1 MITATVKI
9 ENQWQRGEIKSE
21 QVEFDTISQIENYL
35 AYNRA
40 YIKEIKFSGKI
51 REEDNI

>member
-9 ENQWQRGEIKSE
+9 ENQWKQGEIESE
-21 QVEFDTISQIENYL
+21 QIEFDTISQIENYL

-40 YIKEIKFSGKI
+40 YIREIKFSGKI
-51 REEDNI
+51 KREED

>member
-1 MITATVKI
+1 MITAKVKI
-9 ENQWQRGEIKSE
+9 ENEWQRGEIRNE
-21 QVEFDTISQIENYL
+21 QIEFDTISQIEKYL

-51 REEDNI
+51 KKEED

>member
-9 ENQWQRGEIKSE
+9 ENQWKRGEIGSE
-21 QVEFDTISQIENYL
+21 RIEFDTISQIENYL

-40 YIKEIKFSGKI
+40 YIREIKFSGKI
-51 REEDNI
+51 KKEEY